1 MVFDKP
7 RLPGV
12 SYAGEAFKRRKW
24 VAEGGQTMRVTW
36 G

>member
-12 SYAGEAFKRRKW
+12 HAPGGLSKGFFERR
-24 VAEGGQTMRVTW
+24 EEERPMRVQW
-36 G
+36 N

>member
-12 SYAGEAFKRRKW
+12 SYAGRLSHGRKW